1 MSLKL
6 RLSLLQTAMVC
17 LILLV
22 VHAFIYFFF
31 IKISSETEKQD
42 IEQKGATLLSH
53 DLNVLFT
60 EFRLS
65 QDLTKPLLASNEMMR
80 IIKPD
85 HTVADSIQNEP
96 DLLNHPAFYQRI
108 TRPVSQLINGENGF
122 EMYVQF
128 PIEKQGT
135 QAAVLE
141 IGRKLDSLNKNLDIL
156 FSIMIYSTAV
166 AIILSIGVGYLYT
179 RMLFRPIT
187 HLVRT
192 MESIQKSGTFRLLET
207 PLSSKDDELAQLTRT
222 FNSMIERLEQTF
234 DRQKQFLADASHEL
248 RTPLT
253 IIESYARLLK
263 RWAHNDPKIREEA
276 TEAILS
282 EAVRLKELTNNLLTV
297 IDSDEEER
305 KRFVEVDLL
314 PLIHA
319 TISSLSFTFHRDIEL
334 RVIPAEQTSIRIE
347 ADPEKIRQLLII
359 VLDNAIKYSQKEIRL
374 EVLTGERHLV
384 LRVKDQG
391 IGIAKEDLPH
401 LFDRFYRTDK
411 ARSRKS
417 GGSGLGL
424 AIAEN
429 IVKLHAGT
437 IRIDSMLH
445 KGTTVTIK
453 LPYKGRHG

>member
-17 LILLV
+17 LILLM

-42 IEQKGATLLSH
+42 IEQKGTTLLSQ
-53 DLNVLFT
+53 DINSIFAEL
-60 EFRLS
+60 RLP
-65 QDLTKPLLASNEMMR
+65 QDLTKPVLTSNEMIR

-85 HTVADSIQNEP
+85 HTVVDSIQNEP
-96 DLLNHPAFYQRI
+96 DLLNHPSIYHAI
-108 TRPVSQLINGENGF
+108 SHPVSQLINGENGF

-128 PIEKQGT
+128 PIEKQGA

-156 FSIMIYSTAV
+156 FSIMVYSTAV
-166 AIILSIGVGYLYT
+166 AFILSIGVGYLYT

-192 MESIQKSGTFRLLET
+192 MESIQKSGTFRRLEVS
-207 PLSSKDDELAQLTRT
+207 LSSKDDELAQLTRT

-263 RWAHNDPKIREEA
+263 RWAHNDPKIRKEA

-282 EAVRLKELTNNLLTV
+282 EAVRLKELTNNLLIG

-314 PLIHA
+314 PLIHS
-319 TISSLSFTFHRDIEL
+319 TISSLSFTFHRNIEL
-334 RVIPAEQTSIRIE
+334 RGIPEEKAILIE
-347 ADPEKIRQLLII
+347 ANPEKIRQLLII
-359 VLDNAIKYSQKEIRL
+359 VLDNAIKYSQKEIIF
-374 EVLTGERHLV
+374 EVLTGERHIM

-429 IVKLHAGT
+429 IVKLHAGS
-437 IRIDSMLH
+437 IRIDSVLH

-453 LPYKGRHG
+453 LPYKGKRG